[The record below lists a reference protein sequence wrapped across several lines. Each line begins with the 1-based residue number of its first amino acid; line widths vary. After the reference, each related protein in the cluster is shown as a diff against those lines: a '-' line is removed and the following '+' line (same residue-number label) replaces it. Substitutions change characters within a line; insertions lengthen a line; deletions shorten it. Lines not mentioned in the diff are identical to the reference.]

1 MRLRKKITMKQDNMD
16 SLIKERKESQDFQD
30 ALSIQIKKVDKVIDD
45 AAEIQKELNYRWN
58 KEDEDLKK
66 SRYYAFFSE
75 KNAESKG
82 NYKNVLYQLSESK
95 SLMQKEL
102 KKQREKE
109 AEISFKISKEKGQR
123 NG

>member
-45 AAEIQKELNYRWN
+45 AAEIQKELSYRWN

-75 KNAESKG
+75 KNAESKD

>member
-1 MRLRKKITMKQDNMD
+1 MKQDNMD
-16 SLIKERKESQDFQD
+16 SLIKKRKESQDFQD

-45 AAEIQKELNYRWN
+45 AAEIQKELSYRWN

-75 KNAESKG
+75 KNAESKD

>member
-75 KNAESKG
+75 KNAESKD

>member
-16 SLIKERKESQDFQD
+16 SLIKKRKESQDFQD

-45 AAEIQKELNYRWN
+45 AAEIQKELSYRWN

-75 KNAESKG
+75 KNAESKD